1 MRKRL
6 SVVDQRIYELKRHYL
21 YKVWFSFLVPFFILM
36 IICVIYVL
44 PTCCDVF
51 YHDFFFNH
59 FGLIYAEGVSQI
71 LIDVIVFALAVLIST
86 IIMLGVSFVCN
97 KKFQKIYQTVLY
109 DELTLYE
116 FYQSSSNFVDE
127 IELSELLVHLPFN
140 RVVKEDVMILKKDYD
155 FALYQLHLKGSTY
168 KHAGLFVLKNERK
181 KNEFIQISSS
191 LQCPQKNYQG
201 KDTIS
206 FHYDSNKFASKI
218 DVFSTYGKKT
228 NQICNYDFLSLFDQ
242 LQRFCKCKIVIIS
255 YLNYLFLIIP
265 GWEFRLSVNV
275 LSFFKQNSMDKKVS
289 SIERI
294 YQYMN
299 QIEKKIYE
307 VK

>member
-1 MRKRL
+1 MKKGL

-21 YKVWFSFLVPFFILM
+21 YKVWLSFIIPFFALM
-36 IICVIYVL
+36 VIGIIYVL
-44 PTCCDVF
+44 PTCVNVF
-51 YHDFFFNH
+51 YKEFFFEH
-59 FGLIYAEGVSQI
+59 FSSIYADGINQI
-71 LIDVIVFALAVLIST
+71 VIDIIVFALVILVST
-86 IIMLGVSFVCN
+86 ITMLSVSFICN
-97 KKFQKIYQTVLY
+97 KKFQKIYQTVLF

-116 FYQSSSNFVDE
+116 FYQASSNFVDD
-127 IELSELLVHLPFN
+127 IELSELFVHLPFN

-155 FALYQLHLKGSTY
+155 FALYQLHLHGSKY
-168 KHAGLFVLKNERK
+168 KHAGLFVLRNDK
-181 KNEFIQISSS
+181 KKSEFIQILSSID
-191 LQCPQKNYQG
+191 CPQKNYQG

-228 NQICNYDFLSLFDQ
+228 NQICNYEFLSLFDK
-242 LQRFCKCKIVIIS
+242 LQRFCKCKIIIIS

-265 GWEFRLSVNV
+265 GWEFKLSINV
-275 LSFFKQNSMDKKVS
+275 LSIFKQNSMDKKVA

-294 YQYMN
+294 YQYMHQIEN
-299 QIEKKIYE
+299 QICE